1 MKLQEQL
8 KKLNKKELITR
19 AKQHNLY
26 LNNDFS
32 KAWIIKK
39 IKDKLLTETYLHNL
53 ISNQLTKKSVT
64 SIKEI
69 IATKDLNHK
78 KIKLSTL
85 KELEDKLFA
94 IKKEEQFILAEDLEK
109 ILSKILFNNTNI
121 SKLKSD
127 SKEKLPFFFYVL
139 LGTGKIKQLKNKAN
153 SNYKKEIYSFFSEIN
168 TSKFENDKFYNTII
182 NYCKK
187 AELIA
192 ENRLKLSKNF
202 NYWLKKSYH
211 QKILG
216 LIKIFF
222 PDYNKILRQ
231 IIAVLSKYPK
241 KKTISNSFLIN
252 ELNIQPFSQQKK
264 ELLEFFDIL
273 NFSKQKL
280 QLSDFCWD
288 IFTKNYEFIQPSIS
302 KNTVT
307 VSHKTNLSLLW
318 FIINNTSLI
327 KIDKKLTFEIKD
339 KNSFLKDFNNLVAK

>member
-8 KKLNKKELITR
+8 KKLNKRELITK
-19 AKQHNLY
+19 AKKHNLY

-39 IKDKLLTETYLHNL
+39 IKDKLLREKYLKKL
-53 ISNQLTKKSVT
+53 ISEQLTKESVT
-64 SIKEI
+64 SIKKI
-69 IATKDLNHK
+69 ITNQDFNQK
-78 KIKLSTL
+78 KIKLTTL
-85 KELEDKLFA
+85 KELKEQLFA
-94 IKKEEQFILAEDLEK
+94 LEKGEEFILADDLAK
-109 ILSKILFNNTNI
+109 MLSKILFDNLKTPELKTNP
-121 SKLKSD
+121 
-127 SKEKLPFFFYVL
+127 KEKLPFFFYVL
-139 LGTGKIKQLKNKAN
+139 LGADKIKKMKNKNN
-153 SNYKKEIYSFFSEIN
+153 SNYKEEIYSFFSKIN
-168 TSKFENDKFYNTII
+168 TSNFENEKFYNTII

-187 AELIA
+187 AELITK
-192 ENRLKLSKNF
+192 NRLELSKNF

-241 KKTISNSFLIN
+241 NKTISNSFLIN
-252 ELNIQPFSQQKK
+252 ELKIQPFSERQK
-264 ELLEFFDIL
+264 ELLEFFDII
-273 NFSKQKL
+273 NFSKKKL
-280 QLSDFCWD
+280 QLSDFCWE
-288 IFTKNYEFIQPSIS
+288 IFTKNYEFVQPNID

-318 FIINNTSLI
+318 FIINNTSLLQ
-327 KIDKKLTFEIKD
+327 IDDQLKFEIKD